1 MGSLAGWPDARV
13 KPKHL
18 GTRCALGLR
27 PTVARRLHFPPRAEL
42 LGRDTEDRRPKA
54 GLPAGPLLSH
64 LQALAPGLPADHGG
78 LQLGRPTPELGP
90 RFADSPP
97 ASVKLHWREMCC

>member
-27 PTVARRLHFPPRAEL
+27 PTVARRRLHFPPRAEL
-42 LGRDTEDRRPKA
+42 LGRDTEDRRLKA
-54 GLPAGPLLSH
+54 GLPAVPFSPASR
-64 LQALAPGLPADHGG
+64 LQLPACLLTTVDFSLDAQH
-78 LQLGRPTPELGP
+78 Q
-90 RFADSPP
+90 S
-97 ASVKLHWREMCC
+97 SVLVSLTHLLFP